1 MKRTNFNNKVFT
13 AFILAIAFSVCAIS
27 GIVLYLSP
35 RGRVANWTDWTI
47 LGFTKEQWMA
57 VHTLFVL
64 ALLIV
69 AAFHLFYFNWKVFKA
84 YLVEKTG
91 KGIRH
96 KRELAAAGVIIVIIL
111 TGTLGNVPP
120 FSSVMALRNGIKN
133 YWEKPSAM
141 PPFARAEDLTLTQ
154 FADQVLQQNVA
165 AVIAVLDASGVST
178 GPDELIK
185 TIAARAG
192 LAPSDIYERL
202 TAAFHETGAPA
213 SGRSEGAG
221 YGRMSFAQVC
231 TALQIDV
238 NQAIHTL
245 QRQGIIVNDT
255 DEKLR
260 ALARRY
266 GRAPGDLVR
275 LIQAQAE
282 NQNTP

>member
-165 AVIAVLDASGVST
+165 AVIAVLDAGGVSA

-202 TAAFHETGAPA
+202 TAALPGVAPA
-213 SGRSEGAG
+213 PVPSRGKD
-221 YGRMSFAQVC
+221 YGRMSFAQAC

-238 NQAIHTL
+238 NQAIHTM